1 MNSQIIY
8 LDHAAATPL
17 DKRVFAAMLPFFS
30 DEFYNPSSPYKPA
43 VTVRRAYEDA
53 KKTIASSIG
62 AKPGE
67 IIITAGATESIN
79 LAFGSVSRHVVT
91 SNIEHQSVLTC
102 AKMFD
107 HTMVKADGSG
117 LVSAESIGLAI
128 KPETQ
133 MVSIGLAN
141 NELGTVQPIRAI
153 AEMVKKER
161 KARLMRD
168 NKTPIYF
175 HCDASQGAGLLDVNV
190 ARLGVD
196 MITLNAGKVYGPK
209 QTGLL
214 WVSSHV
220 KIKPQILGGGQEY
233 GIRSG
238 TENVVG
244 TIGFAKALEIA
255 NKHRRGESERLTIL
269 RDGMQK
275 KLTETFDQSIVSGHK
290 KHRLASHLHISF
302 SGLDG
307 ERLVFLLENRGV
319 LVATGSACAANK
331 GMRSHVLVAIGLTDR
346 EADGSI
352 RISLGHLSNE
362 ENIKKAT
369 KIIIEEVKREYE
381 RIGL

>member
-1 MNSQIIY
+1 
-8 LDHAAATPL
+8 
-17 DKRVFAAMLPFFS
+17 
-30 DEFYNPSSPYKPA
+30 
-43 VTVRRAYEDA
+43 
-53 KKTIASSIG
+53 
-62 AKPGE
+62 
-67 IIITAGATESIN
+67 
-79 LAFGSVSRHVVT
+79 
-91 SNIEHQSVLTC
+91 
-102 AKMFD
+102 MFD